1 METFKRKE
9 KTKMKQNRDNRQT
22 DKQTNKAEIAI
33 MTTVH
38 TRWQSISLLNNDTV
52 YQLKPTM

>member
-9 KTKMKQNRDNRQT
+9 KTKMKQNRDNRQI